1 MKVERFHTS
10 KDGKISLFSLNDEF
24 LTGVPSCN
32 KQWFVCTSKNDKE
45 NTRWDN
51 RITLVLNDVVQ
62 LIMDAP
68 QGHCYKVYAIAT
80 NGVFLFSLHDKD
92 DNSIVAIV
100 VADKHGKVLY
110 RMNCTA
116 LMMSADISEFGK
128 FAVLSI
134 ARSKDKANKDA
145 GKILVIDV
153 DDSEIIKSTS
163 NQIGNL
169 YFSSVN
175 IFEPNGD
182 VLAFYQGNASKVEFY

>member
-1 MKVERFHTS
+1 MKVEHLYSSENGTS
-10 KDGKISLFSLNDEF
+10 TFMLNNEF
-24 LTGVPSCN
+24 LTGYPSCN
-32 KQWFVCTSKNDKE
+32 KKWFACTSKNDKE
-45 NTRWDN
+45 NTLWDN
-51 RITLVLNDVVQ
+51 RITLVLDDVVQ

-80 NGVFLFSLHDKD
+80 NGFFLFSLHNKE

-128 FAVLSI
+128 FVVLSI

-153 DDSEIIKSTS
+153 GDSEIIKSTS
-163 NQIGNL
+163 NQTVNL
-169 YFSSVN
+169 YYSSVN
-175 IFEPNGD
+175 VFEPNGD

>member
-1 MKVERFHTS
+1 MKVEHLYSSDDGTS
-10 KDGKISLFSLNDEF
+10 TFMLNGEF
-24 LTGVPSCN
+24 LTGYPSCN
-32 KQWFVCTSKNDKE
+32 KKWFVCTSKNDKE
-45 NTRWDN
+45 NTLWDN
-51 RITLVLNDVVQ
+51 RITLILDEVVQ

-68 QGHCYKVYAIAT
+68 KGHCYRVYAIAT
-80 NGVFLFSLHDKD
+80 NGIFLFSLHNKD

-134 ARSKDKANKDA
+134 ARSKDKENKDA

-153 DDSEIIKSTS
+153 GDSEIIKSTS

>member
-1 MKVERFHTS
+1 MKVEHLYSSDDGTS
-10 KDGKISLFSLNDEF
+10 TFMLNGNF
-24 LTGVPSCN
+24 LTGYPSCN
-32 KQWFVCTSKNDKE
+32 KKWFVCTSKNDKE
-45 NTRWDN
+45 NTLWDN
-51 RITLVLNDVVQ
+51 RITLVLDEVVQ

-80 NGVFLFSLHDKD
+80 NGIFLFSLHNKE

-100 VADKHGKVLY
+100 VADKHSKVLY

-134 ARSKDKANKDA
+134 ARSKDKENKDA

-153 DDSEIIKSTS
+153 GDSEIIKSTS

>member
-1 MKVERFHTS
+1 MRVEHLYS
-10 KDGKISLFSLNDEF
+10 GEDGASTFMLNNEF
-24 LTGVPSCN
+24 LTGYPSCN
-32 KQWFVCTSKNDKE
+32 KKWFACTSKNDKE

-80 NGVFLFSLHDKD
+80 NGIFLFSLHNKE

-116 LMMSADISEFGK
+116 LMMGADISEFGK
-128 FAVLSI
+128 FIVLSI

-153 DDSEIIKSTS
+153 NDSEVIKSTS
-163 NQIGNL
+163 NQTGNL
-169 YFSSVN
+169 YYSSVN